1 MTKAV
6 PLTGSSGD
14 ESYRPPAPTRQAK
27 LLNPLRLIS
36 VLKRNP
42 IECWAEEHFQKFVV
56 PGGFPVGRVVIIN
69 HPTAIRRA
77 LLDNA

>member
-1 MTKAV
+1 
-6 PLTGSSGD
+6 
-14 ESYRPPAPTRQAK
+14 
-27 LLNPLRLIS
+27 LRLIS

-77 LLDNA
+77 LLDNAANYRKDTLQRRVLSARLGNGLHSGEDH